1 MLRSEFDE
9 LKEKL
14 GPVDGRRVVYFNGR
28 SASALSEL
36 MEIARIE
43 GLDLAVAEVPPAQPE
58 PPTGPEVL
66 PNKADLDLLQEAAE
80 AGIDPL
86 PALNNQGFLA
96 PAARKKLRDR
106 IDAKKAETPPTKPE
120 TPKGDDDSKP
130 EEQDATKGDESGG
143 DSTKPE
149 EPGE

>member
-14 GPVDGRRVVYFNGR
+14 GPVDGRKVVYFNGR

-58 PPTGPEVL
+58 TPKEAEVL
-66 PNKADLDLLQEAAE
+66 PNQADLDLLQEAAE

-86 PALNNQGFLA
+86 PALNSNGTLA

-106 IDAKKAETPPTKPE
+106 IDAKKAETPPAQPE
-120 TPKGDDDSKP
+120 APKEDGDTANA
-130 EEQDATKGDESGG
+130 QA
-143 DSTKPE
+143 
-149 EPGE
+149 